1 MSQGLSADP
10 DLVAERQ
17 VTLTPGANVSVNAAL
32 GSVFDLT
39 PVQNFQLDSPTNP
52 VQGQK
57 ILFRILQDGVGS
69 RVLTLDSKYRVPSD
83 LTGFV
88 LSTATNTRDILGFV
102 YDLINDTWD
111 MTGITKGYA

>member
-10 DLVAERQ
+10 SLVVERQ

-39 PVQNFQLDSPTNP
+39 PVQNFQLDNPTNP
-52 VQGQK
+52 VEGQK

-69 RVLTLDSKYRVPSD
+69 RVLTLDTKYRVPTD
-83 LTGFV
+83 LTGFL
-88 LSTATNTRDILGFV
+88 LSTAINTADILGFV
-102 YDLINDTWD
+102 YKLAADKWD